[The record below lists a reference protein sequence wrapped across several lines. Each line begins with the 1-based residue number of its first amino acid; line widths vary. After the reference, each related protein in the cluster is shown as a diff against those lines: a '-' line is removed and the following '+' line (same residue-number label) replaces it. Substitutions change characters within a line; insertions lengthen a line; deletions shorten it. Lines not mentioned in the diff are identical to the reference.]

1 MGTNT
6 SLEIY
11 GNKVIEELRYLLS
24 SIFAFSIDL
33 SPSPLQKGKSVR
45 VPKISGSNAAE
56 FNASTN
62 NYDAGAVSDLED
74 IVVTFN
80 KRPLAKHAIDDE
92 QVMNYPASWWETK
105 GIADAAAVALSVLTD
120 VIGLVTPGNFGDAAA
135 DKLSLSLAGFSLD
148 NMGDVR
154 AAAVKK
160 KLRPAMATLVLNPDF
175 YSRLCAKLDAKT
187 LGSASAIEDG
197 ILRRVLGFRQI
208 VECPILEAPGF
219 VCHPD
224 AIGFANRYLAPKN
237 PKVYSYSAPVTDE
250 ETGLTIGIREFEAPA
265 TGISS
270 ISAEC
275 AYGRAVGNDKAVLRL
290 I

>member
-6 SLEIY
+6 ALEVY
-11 GNKVIEELRYLLS
+11 GDKVIVELRPQLAT
-24 SIFAFSIDL
+24 IFAFSTDL
-33 SPSPLQKGKSVR
+33 SPSPLQKGKSIR
-45 VPKISGSNAAE
+45 VPKISGSTAAE

-92 QVMNYPASWWETK
+92 QVMNYPASWWEK
-105 GIADAAAVALSVLTD
+105 KAEGDAAAVALSVVTD
-120 VIGLVTPGNFGDAAA
+120 VVSLVTPGNFGDAAA
-135 DKLSLSLAGFSLD
+135 DKMSLSLAGFGVD
-148 NMGDVR
+148 QAGDIR

-160 KLRPAMATLVLNPDF
+160 KLRPGLATLVLNPDF
-175 YSRLCAKLDAKT
+175 YSKLLAKLDARI
-187 LGSASAIEDG
+187 LGKASAIEDG
-197 ILRRVLGFRQI
+197 ILRRLLGFRQI
-208 VECPILEAPGF
+208 IECPVIEFPGF

-224 AIGFANRYLAPKN
+224 AIGFANRYLAPKSKT
-237 PKVYSYSAPVTDE
+237 PYTYAAPVTDE
-250 ETGLTIGIREFEAPA
+250 ETGLTIGVREFENPS

-275 AYGRAVGNDKAVLRL
+275 AYGRAVGNEKAVLRL
-290 I
+290 V